1 MCVNWLYLLIRFSC
15 VWMLLV
21 CLFVYFLLYL
31 FIYVYFFCYFLF
43 SFFKSAR
50 VLKRI
55 FFTVYLHFM
64 NSKSIFIIY
73 IRQQLK
79 NSVRFFIRVFLFAC
93 VSVVFTLMLL
103 LLGFAYAF
111 FFYFNMLNR
120 YYNFNKVK
128 S

>member
-15 VWMLLV
+15 VSMLLV

-31 FIYVYFFCYFLF
+31 FIYVFFFCYFLF

-79 NSVRFFIRVFLFAC
+79 NSIRFFFWLFFLHVWA
-93 VSVVFTLMLL
+93 SGIYVVVVVGLCLCIL
-103 LLGFAYAF
+103 
-111 FFYFNMLNR
+111 FYFNMLNR